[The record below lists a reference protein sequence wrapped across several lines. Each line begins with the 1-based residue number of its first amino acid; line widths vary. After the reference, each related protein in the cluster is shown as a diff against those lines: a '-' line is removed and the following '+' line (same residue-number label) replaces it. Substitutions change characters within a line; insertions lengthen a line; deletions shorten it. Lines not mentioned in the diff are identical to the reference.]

1 MPITVNTANQFSV
14 QNYLTQPLGGNK
26 FLISLSGV
34 AFVELTGQ
42 QGSGWRREV
51 VEMYVSLIEALRVTG
66 RAPRQGYHLA
76 FALQQWT
83 SLVTPNAFTD
93 LNQAVDFG
101 VAVDQFGVDWQQGA
115 PRTSIHVTINI
126 AARDIDTVLH
136 RIGYMLILIGD
147 VVEVADIPIP

>member
-1 MPITVNTANQFSV
+1 
-14 QNYLTQPLGGNK
+14 GGDK

-34 AFVELTGQ
+34 AFVDLTGQ
-42 QGSGWRREV
+42 QGPGWHRDV
-51 VEMYVSLIEALRVTG
+51 ADMYLSLADALRVTG
-66 RAPRQGYHLA
+66 RAPRQGYHLE

-101 VAVDQFGVDWQQGA
+101 VAVDAFQVDWQQGA
-115 PRTSIHVTINI
+115 PRTAIHVTVNI
-126 AARDIDTVLH
+126 AARDIDTFLH

-147 VVEVADIPIP
+147 VVEVANVG